1 MTNILEV
8 RGLYKSFGAIPA
20 VNRLSFAVQPGKIVG
35 LLGPNG
41 CGKSTTMKIAAGLLR
56 GYRGEVLIDGMPVGP
71 QTKAVVSYLPEK
83 SYLNEWMTPA
93 YVVDLFQD
101 FYRDF
106 DKNKAL
112 ELLNRFELDKKA
124 KLKTMSKGMQEKV
137 QLILVMSRN
146 AKLYMLD
153 EPLSGIDPAA
163 RDVMLDLI
171 LNNYAEGSSILMST
185 HLIHD
190 VERIFDSVI
199 ILKHGSLLISDT
211 VDNIREREGKSVED
225 LFREVFKC

>member
-1 MTNILEV
+1 
-8 RGLYKSFGAIPA
+8 
-20 VNRLSFAVQPGKIVG
+20 
-35 LLGPNG
+35 
-41 CGKSTTMKIAAGLLR
+41 MKIAAGLIK
-56 GYRGEVLIDGMPVGP
+56 GYRGEVLIDGRKIGP
-71 QTKAVVSYLPEK
+71 ESKAIVSYLPEK
-83 SYLNEWMTPA
+83 TYLNDWMTPA
-93 YVVDLFQD
+93 YVVDFFQD

-112 ELLNRFELDKKA
+112 ELLSRFELDKKA

-137 QLILVMSRN
+137 QLILVMSRE
-146 AKLYMLD
+146 ARLYMLD

-163 RDVMLDLI
+163 RDVMLELI

-199 ILKHGSLLISDT
+199 ILKHGSLVISDT
-211 VDNIREREGKSVED
+211 VDNIREKEGKSVED